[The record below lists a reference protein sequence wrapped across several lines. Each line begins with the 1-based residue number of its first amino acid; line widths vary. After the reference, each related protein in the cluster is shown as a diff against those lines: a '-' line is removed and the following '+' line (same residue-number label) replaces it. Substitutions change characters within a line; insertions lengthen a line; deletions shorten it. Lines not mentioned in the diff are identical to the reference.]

1 MLGLFCNVFGGAN
14 DVVKHFSSK
23 YHLQAIVTKSTSS
36 QLSQFGFSESIV
48 TKREKDKI
56 KFTNK
61 LRKQN
66 PLCVICS

>member
-48 TKREKDKI
+48 TKRKRQDQIHQQTQKAE
-56 KFTNK
+56 
-61 LRKQN
+61 
-66 PLCVICS
+66 PSLCNL